1 MRKVSLRIKLAGLL
15 IAAMA
20 VPCFAFFAWT
30 MAWHDSHAVT
40 ELTEQGR
47 ALARQMDSV
56 WKFMSLN
63 QDKLQE
69 IAYDEKRSLPRHP
82 LRHRWHHHRAHLL
95 RGERLL
101 HPLREPQPA
110 QSSERS

>member
-1 MRKVSLRIKLAGLL
+1 MKKVSLRIKLAGLL

-30 MAWHDSHAVT
+30 MAWHDGHAVT

-63 QDKLQE
+63 QDKL
-69 IAYDEKRSLPRHP
+69 
-82 LRHRWHHHRAHLL
+82 
-95 RGERLL
+95 
-101 HPLREPQPA
+101 
-110 QSSERS
+110 